1 MLTELG
7 ASPRMLVLVQVSTS
21 LPIMPFSLWSD
32 AMVDNLDRRRILL
45 SAHLFILLVST
56 VLALGAWFGWMMPLS
71 LLAAIFI
78 IGCGTAAVQP
88 AAQVA
93 VGEIVPRPLLSGAVA
108 YKSMSFNI
116 ARRAGPAVGGAI
128 AALAEAAGAFFFN
141 ALSYIGMIFVIWRA
155 QPVRPL
161 QRLPR

>member
-32 AMVDNLDRRRILL
+32 AMVDNLDHRRILL
-45 SAHLFILLVST
+45 SAHLFIL
-56 VLALGAWFGWMMPLS
+56 
-71 LLAAIFI
+71 AAIFL

-88 AAQVA
+88 ASQVA

-155 QPVRPL
+155 QPIRPL